1 MKDKAI
7 SKLRKE
13 LEGAKDKTF
22 ADPIINYLIERLDE
36 DEGLAEDVMKEQK
49 TWEQCFK
56 YIYEKARKKA
66 GSSRALAVSN
76 ETVFE
81 WAEDYYRAT
90 DKDVESIVATKASNK
105 PSGKPK
111 TTKPKNS
118 TFDKKK
124 ALEKATAK
132 VEQDKAV
139 EEEKEPEILA
149 KPKPQ
154 PKPKKKKKQTDE
166 ETGQMS
172 IFDLFGGI
180 GG

>member
-13 LEGAKDKTF
+13 LEGAKDKSF
-22 ADPIINYLIERLDE
+22 ADPIINYLIERLGE

-49 TWEQCFK
+49 TWKQCSD
-56 YIYEKARKKA
+56 YIYEKAKRKAEGKN
-66 GSSRALAVSN
+66 SLAVVY
-76 ETVFE
+76 TMVFE

-90 DKDVESIVATKASNK
+90 DKDVESIVAAKASNK
-105 PSGKPK
+105 PSSKPK
-111 TTKPKNS
+111 TTKTKNS
-118 TFDKKK
+118 TFDKEK

-132 VEQDKAV
+132 VEQDKAG

-149 KPKPQ
+149 KPQ
-154 PKPKKKKKQTDE
+154 PKRKKAKKQTDE